1 MCLHAL
7 LSDVDASLSLP
18 SAFCSVGLLLFSSSV
33 LLLLL
38 LLFSSSPIFLL
49 AILVLSSNVDA
60 EATMCPSAGR
70 TTRPTTWRLLK
81 NTCKRCATFP
91 PIFDATASDDDD
103 ILYTHRDIKCIFS
116 NSFSNFQK
124 RSGSNRAFVDY
135 IINAPLNP
143 PKQTEKSR
151 PFSLFFFIPSFAL
164 CSVKVFHGGVSK
176 RRYLGFLNLRQKLV
190 RSSFSSFNTFC
201 TYNCSFFVASSSERT
216 KLRVEKRSGAHKITK
231 AV

>member
-116 NSFSNFQK
+116 NSFSIFQK

-135 IINAPLNP
+135 IYKCASKPANE
-143 PKQTEKSR
+143 PK
-151 PFSLFFFIPSFAL
+151 SLVLSLSLLFIPSCAL
-164 CSVKVFHGGVSK
+164 CSVKCFS
-176 RRYLGFLNLRQKLV
+176 RR
-190 RSSFSSFNTFC
+190 SFKS
-201 TYNCSFFVASSSERT
+201 VD
-216 KLRVEKRSGAHKITK
+216 I
-231 AV
+231 